1 MDKKELIEIKETYN
15 KAGFFMLY
23 VDEVGFEQKLLS
35 KLMRDG
41 IYTVNDFEEK
51 FIKETYPETEEIM
64 QDVKAFLQGLIKD
77 MSNGI
82 LSAESKNIDEIL
94 EAFSELLKTDKLAIS
109 KLELQKFEKAE
120 LLKTLVSRHYE
131 ILEDANKTELDAF
144 LKYID
149 EKHKEYLKTVK

>member
-1 MDKKELIEIKETYN
+1 MDKNELIKIKQTYN
-15 KAGFFMLY
+15 SAGFFMLY

-64 QDVKAFLQGLIKD
+64 QNVKAFLQGLIKD

-109 KLELQKFEKAE
+109 KLELQKFENAE
-120 LLKTLVSRHYE
+120 LLKTLLTRHYE
-131 ILEDANKTELDAF
+131 INTDANKTELDAF
-144 LKYID
+144 KKYVD
-149 EKHKEYLKTVK
+149 EKHKEYLKSQA